1 MKSFSI
7 NRNFARSINE
17 SKKVEKLTLVLLSTN
32 ENSTFSKMLRE
43 KCAGHGFDF
52 IFADPTNCTLRRLD
66 DDKFELNTNGNTY
79 TLVRNNTV
87 VMPRLTVLKN
97 SQTKNALREF
107 EYYDFF
113 VVNNL
118 ESFENCEDKYTTYK
132 VLCAESLATPKTT
145 VVNGENM
152 DRLQKKVDFIG
163 GQFPI
168 VCKLLNG
175 KKGVG
180 VFIIDSFM
188 SLKSTLEAIFKLSPE
203 SEILMQNKID
213 SDYDLRIHVFN
224 KSYNRISRNLD
235 DYEVIG
241 VMRRNKVTGDFRT
254 NFSLGGTIEKFT
266 LAPEQ
271 EELAKK
277 TAMAVK
283 CRWCGVDMI
292 EDRAT
297 GENYIIE
304 VNASPGVKGMSSV
317 SEHLPLDYIFNYFKQ
332 FRAVNNNTTVIGKVE
347 TAKLTFENGE
357 YEGDV
362 CFDIQSDVNSIY
374 ASEVNYSERENT
386 ITFNF
391 GGSMCVAKVIA
402 SMVDRDKRK
411 CYLVNADVEFN
422 DRRYRNSLFNVYEGD
437 NEKVC
442 MSSQFIS
449 LLGNCVSI
457 DPQNDYLVTDKVIL

>member
-1 MKSFSI
+1 MQSLNI
-7 NRNFARSINE
+7 NRRFAQSINE
-17 SKKVEKLTLVLLSTN
+17 SKKVEKLTLILLSTN
-32 ENSTFSKMLRE
+32 KNSPFSKMLCE
-43 KCAGHGFDF
+43 KCASSGFEL
-52 IFADPTNCTLRRLD
+52 IFADPTSCALHKCD
-66 DDKFELNTNGNTY
+66 DEKFDLTTNGDTY
-79 TLVRNNTV
+79 SINRNNTV

-132 VLCAESLATPKTT
+132 VLCAENLATPKTT
-145 VVNGENM
+145 VVNGETM
-152 DRLQKKVDFIG
+152 DKLQKKVDYIG

-224 KSYNRISRNLD
+224 KSYNRLSRNID

-266 LAPEQ
+266 LKPEQ
-271 EELAKK
+271 EQLAIK

-304 VNASPGVKGMSSV
+304 VNASPGVKGISSV
-317 SEHLPLDYIFNYFKQ
+317 SEHLPLDYIFNYFKR

-347 TAKLTFENGE
+347 TAKIKFGENE

-362 CFDIQSDVNSIY
+362 LFDIQAEVNSIY
-374 ASEVNYSERENT
+374 SSSIDYNERDNRISFIFKGSSYS
-386 ITFNF
+386 
-391 GGSMCVAKVIA
+391 AKVIA
-402 SMVDRDKRK
+402 TMNDKDKKR
-411 CYLVNADVEFN
+411 CYLINADVEFN
-422 DRRYRNSLFNVYEGD
+422 DRRYRNCLFNVYDSGD
-437 NEKVC
+437 EKAC

-449 LLGNCVSI
+449 LIGNCVSI
-457 DPQNDYLVTDKVIL
+457 DPQNDYLVTDRIEI

>member
-1 MKSFSI
+1 MRLLDI

-17 SKKVEKLTLVLLSTN
+17 SKKVDKITLILLSVN
-32 ENSTFSKMLRE
+32 EHSTFSKMLRE
-43 KCAGHGFDF
+43 KCAANNFEY
-52 IFADPTNCTLRRLD
+52 IFADPTNCTLHKNGE
-66 DDKFELNTNGNTY
+66 DKFELTTNGNSY
-79 TLVRNNTV
+79 QLNRNNTV

-132 VLCAESLATPKTT
+132 VLCAEDLATPKTT
-145 VVNGENM
+145 VVNCETM

-241 VMRRNKVTGDFRT
+241 VMRRNKVKDDFRT

-304 VNASPGVKGMSSV
+304 VNASPGVKGISSV

-347 TAKLTFENGE
+347 TATINFEDGE

-362 CFDIQSDVNSIY
+362 TFDIQKDVNAIYSSDVNY
-374 ASEVNYSERENT
+374 NENENT
-386 ITFNF
+386 VKFTLNNT
-391 GGSMCVAKVIA
+391 VRTAKVIA
-402 SMVDRDKRK
+402 SMVDKDKKK
-411 CYLVNADVEFN
+411 CYLINATVEFN
-422 DRRYRNSLFNVYEGD
+422 DRRYRNCLFNVYKG
-437 NEKVC
+437 NEEVVC
-442 MSSQFIS
+442 LSSQFVS
-449 LLGNCVSI
+449 LLGTCVSI
-457 DPQNDYLVTDKVIL
+457 DPQNDYLVTDKVFE

>member
-1 MKSFSI
+1 MRSFDI

-17 SKKVEKLTLVLLSTN
+17 SKKVDKLTLVLLSIN
-32 ENSTFSKMLRE
+32 ENSTFSKMLHE
-43 KCAGHGFDF
+43 KCAANNFDF
-52 IFADPTNCTLRRLD
+52 IFADPTNCTLHRCD
-66 DDKFELNTNGNTY
+66 GDKFDLTTNGVTY
-79 TLVRNNTV
+79 SVNRNNTV

-145 VVNGENM
+145 VVNAENM

-304 VNASPGVKGMSSV
+304 VNASPGVKGISSV

-332 FRAVNNNTTVIGKVE
+332 FRAVNNNTTVIGKIE
-347 TAKLTFENGE
+347 TATIKFGDND

-362 CFDIQSDVNSIY
+362 QFNIQADVNSIY
-374 ASEVNYSERENT
+374 ASDVNYNERENK
-386 ITFNF
+386 ITFTF
-391 GGSMCVAKVIA
+391 HDGVYTTAVIA
-402 SMVDRDKRK
+402 TMTDKNKNR

-422 DRRYRNSLFNVYEGD
+422 DMRYRNCLFNVYESD
-437 NEKVC
+437 DEKVC

-449 LLGNCVSI
+449 LLGTCVSI
-457 DPQNDYLVTDKVIL
+457 DPQNDYLVTDRI